1 MRHYLGYLLCFRH
14 YGFSGVIYINGKV
27 RNMKE
32 FRRIS
37 RYIMQED
44 LLQKWLTVEELMIL
58 AADLKLSNS
67 ISSEKK
73 KETVS

>member
-1 MRHYLGYLLCFRH
+1 
-14 YGFSGVIYINGKV
+14 
-27 RNMKE
+27 
-32 FRRIS
+32 
-37 RYIMQED
+37 MQED

-73 KETVS
+73 KETVSWSMYIVGVYFYNLSWDWPDYYA